1 VIEKVKAGLMVR
13 PSRTSCGVPSLV
25 RPVSI
30 GHLGVEPKLC
40 RLARFDGLTMGIFD
54 ECSQRLIE
62 IDFYGERTRP
72 TGQAVFG

>member
-13 PSRTSCGVPSLV
+13 PSRKSCGVPSFSKAGV
-25 RPVSI
+25 YRA
-30 GHLGVEPKLC
+30 LGVEPKLC
-40 RLARFDGLTMGIFD
+40 RLARFDGLTMDIFD
-54 ECSQRLIE
+54 ECGQRFIE